1 MYQSGQD
8 RFDLTKPYDVG
19 VYHLQLQL
27 PQDVT
32 CDQCI
37 LQWTYITGNSWGVGK
52 DGIGCIG
59 CGPQENFRSCADI
72 KITNRFV
79 FYLNP
84 ISFPLTAFT

>member
-19 VYHLQLQL
+19 VYHLQLKL

-37 LQWTYITGNSWGVGK
+37 LQWTYITGNSWGVST